1 MDAYLD
7 IETTGLS
14 PLVCSIT
21 VIGIYRQTCEGY
33 RLIQLV
39 GDDITDIGLAE
50 ALEGVSTLYTYNGA
64 RFDLGF
70 IEAKLGYCLPSTVA
84 HRDLMKTCWGH
95 GLYGGLKAV
104 ERRLGIGRELTGVS
118 GRDAIDL
125 WWDYVNERDTRSL
138 ETLLQYNK
146 EDVVNLKTLREC
158 LEARERRGESS

>member
-21 VIGIYRQTCEGY
+21 IIGVYRQTHEGY

-39 GDDITDIGLAE
+39 GDEITDIGLSE
-50 ALEGVSTLYTYNGA
+50 ALDGISTLYTYNGE

-70 IEAKLGYCLPSTVA
+70 IEAKLGYSLPSGVM
-84 HRDLMKTCWGH
+84 HRDLMKTCWSH

-104 ERRLGIGRELTGVS
+104 ERHLGIERELTGVS

-125 WWDYVNERDTRSL
+125 WWTYINDMDTGAL

-146 EDVVNLKTLREC
+146 EDVVNLKVLREC
-158 LEARERRGESS
+158 LEARER